1 MITKLAW
8 ALKKISFNDLLSF
21 QPCKIYSLDLVHYM
35 YILHES
41 FSYTTIIPLLVI
53 WPTNRRFFYRSRTY
67 KFCMI
72 CGYHLPFSKD
82 KMLIRFLSLQP
93 KLLSLFH
100 NTHPQ
105 APCLIRFM
113 VLNQSFLFV
122 MCCESCIPT
131 ITHLNITCTTRLTLD
146 RVL

>member
-53 WPTNRRFFYRSRTY
+53 WPTNRRFFYTSRTY

-100 NTHPQ
+100 NTHTQSTMPNKVHGFE
-105 APCLIRFM
+105 PKLLVCH
-113 VLNQSFLFV
+113 VLWKLHTNYHPS
-122 MCCESCIPT
+122 
-131 ITHLNITCTTRLTLD
+131 
-146 RVL
+146 